1 MSRKVSVEEKYQYY
15 MERYSSRN
23 QMSTYSKK
31 INMIQMEN
39 NKENPF
45 RKFEMNFNA
54 VREYLKE
61 KGQRPDYK
69 RVIERMVDTQLFA
82 YRTKSAKKQAKF
94 LTQYDPDHPINYKQI
109 MSGEVE
115 VSKEIIK
122 RIYKEKQEEYKALFP
137 DYDFKDAYEYAKDWI
152 SENIYGS

>member
-23 QMSTYSKK
+23 QMSTYSQK
-31 INMIQMEN
+31 INMIQMEKD
-39 NKENPF
+39 KENPF

-61 KGQRPDYK
+61 KKQRPDYK
-69 RVIERMVDTQLFA
+69 RVIETMVDMQLFS

-94 LTQYDPDHPINYKQI
+94 LTQYDPEHPINYKQI
-109 MSGEVE
+109 MNGE
-115 VSKEIIK
+115 IK
-122 RIYKEKQEEYKALFP
+122 VKGELLSRIYKQKQDEYLEDFP
-137 DYDFKDAYEYAKDWI
+137 NSELKDVLKYAANWI

>member
-1 MSRKVSVEEKYQYY
+1 
-15 MERYSSRN
+15 
-23 QMSTYSKK
+23 
-31 INMIQMEN
+31 
-39 NKENPF
+39 
-45 RKFEMNFNA
+45 
-54 VREYLKE
+54 
-61 KGQRPDYK
+61 
-69 RVIERMVDTQLFA
+69 MVDTQLFA

-94 LTQYDPDHPINYKQI
+94 LTQYDPNHPINYKQI

>member
-23 QMSTYSKK
+23 QMTTYSQK
-31 INMIQMEN
+31 INMIQMEKD
-39 NKENPF
+39 KENPF

-61 KGQRPDYK
+61 KKQRPDYK
-69 RVIERMVDTQLFA
+69 RVIETMVDMQLFA

-109 MSGEVE
+109 MSGE
-115 VSKEIIK
+115 IK
-122 RIYKEKQEEYKALFP
+122 VKGELLSRIYKQKQDEYLEDFP
-137 DYDFKDAYEYAKDWI
+137 NSELKDVLKYAANWI